1 MPRTRIEQTQY
12 ERAVVM
18 VISPLKGLSRKL
30 IGTGF
35 LFGEKYILTC
45 NHVVENSNDDIKVV
59 FTSINSEILL
69 NAKIVVDGKDLGLD
83 CAILEI
89 TEEKPENID
98 SLRFVNTSLD
108 AIPLGINVIV
118 SGHPASPDL
127 ETDLQNTVIHS
138 SEREVTIKSRF
149 VNGFWL
155 CQNRNSG
162 SINVMQDGYSG
173 SPVWSYNTGEILGI
187 LNMTDA
193 YQNTGR
199 EEGAIGTM
207 VRSDAIKRSLKE
219 YDTPNKTNYCDLLF
233 TREEAIDTSYINDR
247 YTGDIETLAKKTNEA
262 ILFIGPG
269 INLYNRNDNLDK
281 EELDRI
287 CDFNNQSNRS
297 LSEIELAYFL
307 KKQIR
312 KELERKGGLI
322 KCLQAEIPELKDQA
336 IDQHSPCQSCP
347 YELSE
352 RPENCRFRLEHN
364 NHDQT
369 NNQPSIEEQLM
380 NAQVNVQFLSQYYS
394 NLCRN
399 PVSLINEIRKFYDQ
413 SQPND
418 AHKLIAK
425 YVKNKKIKLI
435 ITTNCDDLLER
446 AFRSSPAGIQDY
458 GVYSLEN
465 GYKFGNKPL
474 ICLRPHKSPDAP
486 IILKLHGCYKSTVEH
501 NLLITKSNFSK
512 YYHLSP
518 YRNFDKFKIQL
529 SGLSGA
535 SLDWYNIWFIG
546 YILNDPDINL
556 FINIFGLQ
564 ENHINYFYWVHD
576 QILSLNKTTHLWNE
590 DKKLELVP
598 RSLIDFFKDIEH
610 FYRP

>member
-1 MPRTRIEQTQY
+1 M
-12 ERAVVM
+12 
-18 VISPLKGLSRKL
+18 LDFGL
-30 IGTGF
+30 
-35 LFGEKYILTC
+35 
-45 NHVVENSNDDIKVV
+45 N
-59 FTSINSEILL
+59 
-69 NAKIVVDGKDLGLD
+69 GK
-83 CAILEI
+83 
-89 TEEKPENID
+89 
-98 SLRFVNTSLD
+98 S
-108 AIPLGINVIV
+108 
-118 SGHPASPDL
+118 
-127 ETDLQNTVIHS
+127 Q
-138 SEREVTIKSRF
+138 
-149 VNGFWL
+149 
-155 CQNRNSG
+155 
-162 SINVMQDGYSG
+162 
-173 SPVWSYNTGEILGI
+173 
-187 LNMTDA
+187 
-193 YQNTGR
+193 
-199 EEGAIGTM
+199 
-207 VRSDAIKRSLKE
+207 
-219 YDTPNKTNYCDLLF
+219 
-233 TREEAIDTSYINDR
+233 
-247 YTGDIETLAKKTNEA
+247 
-262 ILFIGPG
+262 
-269 INLYNRNDNLDK
+269 
-281 EELDRI
+281 
-287 CDFNNQSNRS
+287 
-297 LSEIELAYFL
+297 
-307 KKQIR
+307 
-312 KELERKGGLI
+312 
-322 KCLQAEIPELKDQA
+322 
-336 IDQHSPCQSCP
+336 IDQYTPCPSCP

-352 RPENCRFRLEHN
+352 RPENCLFRLEHN

-446 AFRSSPAGIQDY
+446 AFRSSPADIQDY